1 MSRVHADQ
9 KFMNTSKYDQSV
21 TGPSK
26 MTRIHS
32 ENEDYHKASTLSAW
46 LFMKYDKSYKW
57 FRNKSSNRRE
67 ELRAE
72 YDKDTYEYR
81 FDNYLRKFDKTR
93 KDFEGMSDVIKVAWR
108 DEFEQ
113 YEASEREKQM
123 ERSASQHG
131 YRVSGKDNLLSGG
144 TYTPNPEEEDAYAL
158 LVDIGVP
165 FGSDGEPLGIGWDD

>member
-1 MSRVHADQ
+1 
-9 KFMNTSKYDQSV
+9 MNTSKYDQSV

-57 FRNKSSNRRE
+57 FRNKSSNCRE

-93 KDFEGMSDVIKVAWR
+93 KDFEGMSDVIKAAWR

-131 YRVSGKDNLLSGG
+131 YRVSGKDNL
-144 TYTPNPEEEDAYAL
+144 E
-158 LVDIGVP
+158 VQK
-165 FGSDGEPLGIGWDD
+165 